1 MRSIIRISLFLFIIG
16 SLLTSCSNKAPKEAK
31 YIPKEASFVF
41 VFDPASMEDKL
52 EKGNIHADSA
62 INKMIAHLSFDSS
75 AKTTFDK
82 IKNAGIDW
90 KDKYFVFITQKTV
103 AGGQSTTINILASV
117 KDSAK
122 LFSSLQ
128 NIEELKG
135 REVHK
140 EKNYTY
146 IGWDYRG
153 AVSWNDKIVIA
164 TFYQY
169 NESFLPK
176 HDSITKVY
184 YQNNGVNKEEEIKKE
199 VARFYTQKED
209 ESLASQKPFTEMF
222 KDKADG
228 YMFTSTNSAI
238 NTLSMMPIQIP
249 KMEELLKDNYSASTF
264 NFEDGQIV
272 FKSASYTNKLLSAIL
287 NKYAGPTVNLS
298 MIENCPSQNI
308 NGVMLA
314 SFNPEIFGAFLK
326 QLEVESMAD
335 LFLQNMKLTSADLYK
350 CLKGDIAV
358 VVSDISSGNSFIPKA
373 KLIFNATVG
382 DTVSFNKLMNKAVEN
397 NFIIK
402 NGDVYSGG
410 PFIKSAGI
418 YFRADTKNI
427 IVASDS
433 LTYAQYVS
441 KTTKAKISDD
451 VKNELKGKS
460 TALYI
465 NIESIVTTYAG
476 SLHPNDTASANS
488 IKNLFKDAIAT
499 SSNFDGTKV
508 SSEFKIRMKDEK
520 QNSLVS
526 IINLFTKLSE
536 NFYNTVTKSHPTNYY
551 IDNLQKHH

>member
-52 EKGNIHADSA
+52 GKGNIHADSA
-62 INKMIAHLSFDSS
+62 INKMIEHLSFDSS

-176 HDSITKVY
+176 HDSVTKVY

-249 KMEELLKDNYSASTF
+249 KMEELLKDNCSASTF

-298 MIENCPSQNI
+298 MIENYPSQNI

-350 CLKGDIAV
+350 CLKGDIAFV
-358 VVSDISSGNSFIPKA
+358 ISDYKAPVGA

-382 DTVSFNKLMNKAVEN
+382 DSISLRKIADKLVEQGFLLKTN
-397 NFIIK
+397 NL
-402 NGDVYSGG
+402 YT
-410 PFIKSAGI
+410 KSNTFPAGAYI
-418 YFRADTKNI
+418 RIDNKNI
-427 IVASDS
+427 IAASDS
-433 LTYAQYVS
+433 LTYAEYITKAS
-441 KTTKAKISDD
+441 KAKISDD
-451 VKNELKGKS
+451 VKNEFKGKS
-460 TALYI
+460 TAFYI
-465 NIESIVTTYAG
+465 NIESIVD
-476 SLHPNDTASANS
+476 SFSDLLHGNDTASVNTV
-488 IKNLFKDAIAT
+488 KGLFKDVIAT

-551 IDNLQKHH
+551 IDSLQKHH